1 MQKTVDFLSQK
12 ADLIG
17 LLLTIIGTLFLT
29 YSVGDL
35 PRGGT
40 TSGYSFAY
48 VLHPTLIKYGLL
60 LIIFGF
66 VAQLFDS
73 LVNRHIFDRTKAFSL
88 CVIAIILITIFFTVF
103 L

>member
-1 MQKTVDFLSQK
+1 MKKTVDFLSQK

-35 PRGGT
+35 PRGGDT
-40 TSGYSFAY
+40 AGYSFAY
-48 VLHPTLIKYGLL
+48 VLHPALIKYGLL

-73 LVNRHIFDRTKAFSL
+73 LVNRHKLDRTNAFSL
-88 CVIAIILITIFFTVF
+88 CAFAISIITVFTVF